1 LKEIFVTIIFS
12 ILFSLN
18 GNSQSISA
26 KVVSKFPH
34 SVVIDIYNDV
44 VSKMSLNDS
53 LQFQLAKLYFKRDS
67 LVYYALTK
75 PTAKLNFK
83 RYSDS
88 LQYNIEVQFKKLL
101 TATEKREYFL
111 KVERARAVNYPIFH
125 DTIYMDL
132 QMDSQFGLALALF
145 DKFNLKPY
153 QKDSLLKYATLL
165 NKKELYAKENPDS
178 GYFDKAYFESENMP
192 KCLTDLESN
201 GLLSIKNKTVAE
213 AYSKHTWYTLIKEN
227 LIGGTNIYS
236 KDSVLA
242 QLKLFYLTKATFWD
256 KHSNKPQYR
265 DAVINQIQPPPIL
278 QRAIAIKNSTAAKLE
293 KYSW

>member
-12 ILFSLN
+12 ILFTLN

-26 KVVSKFPH
+26 KVASKFPQ
-34 SVVIDIYNDV
+34 SVIINIYNDV
-44 VSKMSLNDS
+44 ASKMSLKDS
-53 LQFQLAKLYFKRDS
+53 LQFQLAKLYLKRDS
-67 LVYYALTK
+67 LIYYALTK
-75 PTAKLNFK
+75 PLGKLNFK

-88 LQYNIEVQFKKLL
+88 LQYNIEIQFKKLL
-101 TATEKREYFL
+101 TTTEKREYFL
-111 KVERARAVNYPIFH
+111 KVERARVVNYPIFH
-125 DTIYMDL
+125 DSIYMDL

-153 QKDSLLKYATLL
+153 QKDSLLLYATLL

-192 KCLTDLESN
+192 KCLKDLEYN

-213 AYSKHTWYTLIKEN
+213 AYSKHTWYTLNKEN
-227 LIGGTNIYS
+227 LLGGVNIYS

-256 KHSNKPQYR
+256 KFSNKPQYR
-265 DAVINQIQPPPIL
+265 DAVINQIPPPPIL
-278 QRAIAIKNSTAAKLE
+278 QKAISIKNNTAAKLE